1 MEMPRIGILCA
12 RTYLPARIGT
22 VPAVVLNDAYRKA
35 VCDAGGA
42 PLLIPVNENAEDA
55 AALCTL
61 CDGLLLPGGVDVDPA
76 FYAQEPHVL
85 LGEVDA
91 AADRAAF
98 AAVRCALEKQIP
110 ILGICRGMQLVNV
123 ALGGSLYQ
131 DLSCFGSPVL
141 QHQQK
146 AERIRPSHTVSFSP
160 GSRMAGLFGEQL
172 RVNSMHHQCVDRPGK
187 GLLISGKAPDGIPE
201 AMETADGRVMLVQW
215 HPEELR
221 HSQPVMNTLFSQFI
235 RQAAD

>member
-12 RTYLPARIGT
+12 RTYLPARIGA

-55 AALCTL
+55 TALCTL

-123 ALGGSLYQ
+123 ALGGS
-131 DLSCFGSPVL
+131 
-141 QHQQK
+141 
-146 AERIRPSHTVSFSP
+146 TVSFSP